1 MLSLGLERDRQLMSD
16 TMPSIDDAEVSLIAS
31 MQVSKVWAD
40 VKGHAM
46 NRQAAVVLLILSA
59 LLQPSQAAEYLHPG
73 VYLQEGP
80 GPKRIDGV
88 NTSSSGQ
95 VRVMPACGQ
104 KCVPAPFQPSLR
116 PTSAK
121 GH

>member
-1 MLSLGLERDRQLMSD
+1 
-16 TMPSIDDAEVSLIAS
+16 
-31 MQVSKVWAD
+31 
-40 VKGHAM
+40 M

-59 LLQPSQAAEYLHPG
+59 SLQPAQAVEYRYPG

-88 NTSSSGQ
+88 STTNSGQ
-95 VRVMPACGQ
+95 VRMVPGCGQ
-104 KCVPAPFQPSLR
+104 KCVPATLQPFHM

-121 GH
+121 ARH